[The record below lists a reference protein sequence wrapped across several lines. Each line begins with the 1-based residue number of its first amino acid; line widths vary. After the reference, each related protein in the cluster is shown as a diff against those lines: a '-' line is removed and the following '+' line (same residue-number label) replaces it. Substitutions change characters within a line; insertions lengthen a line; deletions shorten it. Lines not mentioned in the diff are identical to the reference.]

1 MLNPALG
8 YLVTMLGARLDKA
21 RRGEGASAVEWV
33 VIAAVL
39 VTVCGIIG
47 VILISLLLLLV
58 RPPPAPVL
66 PYRMS

>member
-8 YLVTMLGARLDKA
+8 YLVTMLGGRLDKA
-21 RRGEGASAVEWV
+21 RREEGASAVEWV

-47 VILISLLLLLV
+47 VILTQALQGEANEIGNNIQN
-58 RPPPAPVL
+58 P
-66 PYRMS
+66 

>member
-8 YLVTMLGARLDKA
+8 YLVTILGGRLDKA
-21 RRGEGASAVEWV
+21 RREEGASAVEWV

-47 VILISLLLLLV
+47 VILTQALQGEANEIGNNIQN
-58 RPPPAPVL
+58 P
-66 PYRMS
+66 

>member
-8 YLVTMLGARLDKA
+8 YLVTMLGGRLDKA
-21 RRGEGASAVEWV
+21 RREEGASGVEWV

-47 VILISLLLLLV
+47 VILTQALQGEANEIGNNIQN
-58 RPPPAPVL
+58 P
-66 PYRMS
+66 